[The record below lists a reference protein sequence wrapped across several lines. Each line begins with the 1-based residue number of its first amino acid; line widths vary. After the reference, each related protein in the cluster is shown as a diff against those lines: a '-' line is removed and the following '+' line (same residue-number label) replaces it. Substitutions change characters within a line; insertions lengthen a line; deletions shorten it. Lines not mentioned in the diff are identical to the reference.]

1 MTLLLEIAAF
11 LLLLACGALGFYVA
25 YLSRNAENAK
35 KKEEELLARVKLLE
49 DEEARLRLKG
59 PGGAAGPAPAPLPPP
74 KTSEASFSLKEILL
88 HVPDGLVVTDSELRV
103 IFANLAA
110 ERIIGLP
117 SVEAEGQLFW
127 DVVKLH
133 EEDGKALGEANCPLN
148 VVLEHRIPLVRDSDL
163 LSTRY
168 NTEVPVAATLA
179 PILGSE
185 GKSRGA
191 IYLFRDISQAKQVDR
206 LRDEFVTN
214 VSHELRTPLT
224 VIKGYVELLME
235 EFGDT
240 FMPSQKDFLK
250 VINEE
255 SDRLA
260 KLIDSILEFSQ
271 AKTGEV
277 GLRQEQFNLLE
288 ILEDSIKFF
297 TPPAVKKDIRIARK
311 LPPDLS
317 PIKGDKN
324 AIRFAMDQLMDNA
337 IKFTPEKGTVSVEV
351 GGWKLEDGLWKVEL
365 SIRDSG
371 IGIGPEVLPHIFDRF
386 YRAEQKVHTLQG
398 TGIGLATVKEI
409 IELHGGTISVES
421 IPGQGSK
428 FTVRLPM
435 II

>member
-1 MTLLLEIAAF
+1 MILLFEIIAF
-11 LLLLACGALGFYVA
+11 LLLLACGGLGFWVA
-25 YLSRNAENAK
+25 YLSRNAESAR
-35 KKEEELLARVKLLE
+35 KKEEELQARVKLLE
-49 DEEARLRLKG
+49 DEGARLRLKG
-59 PGGAAGPAPAPLPPP
+59 AAGPMPAPLPPP
-74 KTSEASFSLKEILL
+74 KASEEPFSMKDILL
-88 HVPDGLVVTDSELRV
+88 HVPDGLVVTDANLR
-103 IFANLAA
+103 ITFANLTA

-117 SVEAEGQLFW
+117 AAEADGQPFW
-127 DVVKLH
+127 EVVKLH
-133 EEDGKALGEANCPLN
+133 EEDGKVLGEANCPLA
-148 VVLEHRIPLVRDSDL
+148 VVLERRTPLVRDSDVL
-163 LSTRY
+163 TTRY
-168 NTEVPVAATLA
+168 NTEVSLAAFLA
-179 PILGSE
+179 PIPDPE

-191 IYLFRDISQAKQVDR
+191 IYLFRDISEAKQVDR

-240 FMPSQKDFLK
+240 FMPSQKDFLR

-277 GLRQEQFNLLE
+277 GLRQEQFNILE
-288 ILEDSIKFF
+288 VLEDSIKFF
-297 TPPAVKKDIRIARK
+297 TPPAVKKEIQIVRR

-317 PIKGDKN
+317 PIKGDRN
-324 AIRFAMDQLMDNA
+324 AIRFAVDQLMDNA

-371 IGIGPEVLPHIFDRF
+371 IGIAPEKVSQIFDRF

-398 TGIGLATVKEI
+398 TGIGLSIVKEI

-421 IPGQGSK
+421 TPGQGSK
-428 FTVRLPM
+428 FTIRLPM